1 MFFAPRIRK
10 QILLALNDHII
21 PALESQI
28 VPEFLFGPPFD
39 FSGVEHRV
47 IRTQPLSSRE
57 IRPLD
62 IAVRW
67 EQEHLIARRMSQ
79 LCFLYRGSHEE
90 RIGVTRET
98 ATALKQA
105 GQAPPSG
112 ITAVRLNAPTAF
124 YIPSHTPHSDNA
136 PQEFALEEKEPAC
149 MLIIQS
155 NERDLFIRI
164 LETDKGATHSV
175 HVIAPALNNLRHE
188 FFSLLQAGDK
198 QASQATLLT
207 FFKQLAL
214 HLNQN
219 RATISNTSWPTFY
232 AQFVQNNPHPQAKEK
247 LCFQAI
253 DYIQFHLHTQLT
265 SRDIA
270 RECKVSY
277 VYLNRIFHE
286 VTGRSLMRFVTESRL
301 SAAQNMLIATQ
312 ERISDIAVIVGFAQL
327 HSFTTV
333 FKRHTGMSPRE
344 FRRKYSQI
352 QA

>member
-10 QILLALNDHII
+10 QILQTLTDHVI
-21 PALESQI
+21 PALQSQI
-28 VPEFLFGPPFD
+28 VPGILLTPPLD
-39 FSGVEHRV
+39 FAAIEHRV
-47 IRTQPLSSRE
+47 IRSQLLSSQK
-57 IRPLD
+57 IRPLE

-67 EQEHLIARRMSQ
+67 EAEHLIARRMSQ
-79 LCFLYRGSHEE
+79 LCFLYKGSHEE
-90 RIGVTRET
+90 RIGVTDEMARGI
-98 ATALKQA
+98 KDS
-105 GQAPPSG
+105 GQPAPPG
-112 ITAVRLNAPTAF
+112 ITAVRLRAPGIF
-124 YIPSHTPHSDNA
+124 YVPSHTPHSDNA
-136 PQEFALEEKEPAC
+136 PKEFAVEEEDVR

-155 NERDLFIRI
+155 NERDLFIR
-164 LETDKGATHSV
+164 LFETNTGATHSI
-175 HVIAPALNNLRHE
+175 HIINPALNGLRQE
-188 FFSLLQAGDK
+188 FLAQHQANNR
-198 QASQATLLT
+198 QAAQTTLLE
-207 FFKQLAL
+207 FFKQLAT
-214 HLNQN
+214 HLTQH

-232 AQFVQNNPHPQAKEK
+232 AQFVKKNPHPQAKER

-253 DYIQFHLHTQLT
+253 DYIQFHLHTPLSTQK
-265 SRDIA
+265 IA
-270 RECKVSY
+270 HECGVSY